1 MAFIPGSSDL
11 RHVAAALE
19 DMLQLGS
26 HATVDE
32 LQTAFRSRVR
42 EEVAT
47 LADRMRAA
55 DAFDLIELMRL
66 HEVPIA
72 PVLGLDP
79 AFEGSGAALEMIAI
93 ILTSRASRL
102 ATDPERPDAP
112 NPHELIPGLH
122 DAAMR
127 LLRQPAMVMLATAR
141 RSDEPLAMHA
151 AEYRGNLV
159 NVRTMQ
165 YSHLQDEL
173 NVALF
178 ASDRM
183 NGVLEVALGLSCEQF
198 VEARDAIAS
207 LYSDRFMARR
217 YEIGDAFEKYGGEP
231 AAIPEDV
238 AQRLSKAMTE
248 MMFLPG
254 ERAQFTA
261 AELAERT
268 ECDQSVLERV
278 LDVFS
283 VGFTQQD
290 AADAV
295 LDFLR
300 GENRFRTGGLV
311 ADGQGNYL
319 IAGNPIGTDA
329 LRYIV
334 EDALKD
340 GPNWDRYD
348 RARTA
353 VSESLANEMVEKLLQ
368 TKPRFK
374 GLKYYAAK
382 EGVDLALL
390 GPGCTELTDVA
401 DETESDGFFVVD
413 DVALCVE
420 VKGRSVADQARRGGV
435 RRLARELSKIVGSA
449 SSQARRLETLIKTNG
464 GIWMADRT
472 WLDLQFLREVRS
484 VAVCLDD
491 LGPLAIAMDD
501 LRRAEVLKDD
511 KLPWI
516 TSLHDLSV
524 LAEVLARPA
533 EFLLY
538 VRQRSDSGVAKL
550 YRATDELDLFMLFMA
565 GHLYVEPDP
574 DQVARDHP
582 MTPKPTKAARRR
594 FKHSQQLTRVGTY
607 TDALDSWMYREEGS
621 NPFEAEKPVFNA
633 NPLVLSIVDEL
644 TKLRPAGW
652 LRISAELLAASGE
665 SQGNLERAVK
675 SVLRST
681 QIDHQP
687 HSAMH
692 AFAGVWGFPVVI
704 AGSCPIGTPVAQAI
718 ADLEMYMRAKKH
730 QLQSDRAICILFDE
744 AGSICDVRYDNQP
757 PRDDPDLDRLV
768 EQLQLKPPTRRRP
781 SSRSEHRARKPKA
794 ARGGRNQRKTR
805 H

>member
-1 MAFIPGSSDL
+1 MSD
-11 RHVAAALE
+11 ALD

-26 HATVDE
+26 HATVEE
-32 LQTAFRSRVR
+32 LQAAFRSRVR
-42 EEVAT
+42 DQVTALT
-47 LADRMRAA
+47 DQMSAA

-66 HEVPIA
+66 HEVPIS

-102 ATDPERPDAP
+102 PTDSERPDAP
-112 NPHELIPGLH
+112 NPHELIPAIH

-127 LLRQPAMVMLATAR
+127 LLRQSAMVMLVTAR
-141 RSDEPLAMHA
+141 HSDEPLALLA
-151 AEYRGNLV
+151 AEYQGNVV

-165 YSHLQDEL
+165 YTHLQDEL
-173 NVALF
+173 NAALF

-183 NGVLEVALGLSCEQF
+183 NGVLEAALGFSYEQF
-198 VEARDAIAS
+198 TEARDAIAS

-217 YEIGDAFEKYGGEP
+217 DEIGDAFEKYGGDP
-231 AAIPEDV
+231 AAVPDSV
-238 AQRLSKAMTE
+238 GQPLSKAMTE

-261 AELAERT
+261 SELAERT
-268 ECDQSVLERV
+268 DCDQSALERV
-278 LDVFS
+278 LDTFS
-283 VGFTQQD
+283 IGFTQQD
-290 AADAV
+290 TADAV

-300 GENRFRTGGLV
+300 GENPFRTGGLV

-334 EDALKD
+334 EAALKD
-340 GPNWDRYD
+340 GSTWDRYD
-348 RARTA
+348 RARTT

-368 TKPRFK
+368 TPPRFK

-382 EGVDLALL
+382 EGVNPALL
-390 GPGCTELTDVA
+390 GPACKELTDVA

-420 VKGRSVADQARRGGV
+420 VKGRSVADQARRGDV

-449 SSQARRLETLIKTNG
+449 SSQARRLETLIEVNG

-501 LRRAEVLKDD
+501 LRRAEVLKYD

-550 YRATDELDLFMLFMA
+550 FRATDELDLFMLFMA

-582 MTPKPTKAARRR
+582 MAPKPTKAARRR
-594 FKHSQQLTRVGTY
+594 YRHSQQLTRVGTH

-633 NPLVLSIVDEL
+633 NPFVLLIVDEL

-652 LRISAELLAASGE
+652 LRISADLLAASGE
-665 SQGNLERAVK
+665 SQGNLERAIK
-675 SVLRST
+675 SVIRST
-681 QIDHQP
+681 QVDHRP
-687 HSAMH
+687 HSVMQ
-692 AFAGVWGFPVVI
+692 AFAGVWGLPVII
-704 AGSCPIGTPVAQAI
+704 AGSCPIGMPAAQAI
-718 ADLEMYMRAKKH
+718 ADLDLYMKAKKH

-744 AGSICDVRYDNQP
+744 AGSICGVRYNNEP
-757 PRDDPDLDRLV
+757 SRDDPELDRLV
-768 EQLQLKPPTRRRP
+768 EQLQLKPPSQRRP
-781 SSRSEHRARKPKA
+781 SSGSKHGPRKPKA
-794 ARGGRNQRKTR
+794 GRGGRGRRKR
-805 H
+805 KR